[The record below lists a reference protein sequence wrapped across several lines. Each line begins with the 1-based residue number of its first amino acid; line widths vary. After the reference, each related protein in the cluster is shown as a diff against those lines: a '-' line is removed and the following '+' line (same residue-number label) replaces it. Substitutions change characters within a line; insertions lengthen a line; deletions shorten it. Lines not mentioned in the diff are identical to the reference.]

1 MFTKKNLTIG
11 LTLAALVAVMISG
24 ATLYAQ
30 QGTTTPQ
37 AATQTNH
44 EENVQDPG
52 YGGSISVPENMSD
65 QSLAGLAKITASDAE
80 NAALAQFPG
89 ATVIKT
95 ELDNENGALVY
106 SVELQTSGGIKD
118 VRIDAGNARI
128 LYTDSGVDLDEGHTA
143 SEGGEASAGEPETT
157 DSAKSD

>member
-1 MFTKKNLTIG
+1 MFTKKNLTVG

-30 QGTTTPQ
+30 QGTTTSQ
-37 AATQTNH
+37 AATQTSH
-44 EENVQDPG
+44 EENVQDPV
-52 YGGSISVPENMSD
+52 YTGSTSVPENASD
-65 QSLAGLAKITASDAE
+65 QSLASLTKIAASDAE

-95 ELDNENGALVY
+95 ELDNENGVLVY

-118 VRIDAGNARI
+118 VKVDAGTAQI
-128 LYTDSGVDLDEGHTA
+128 VYTDAGGDLSESSSAT
-143 SEGGEASAGEPETT
+143 EGGEASAAESETT
-157 DSAKSD
+157 DSAESD

>member
-30 QGTTTPQ
+30 QGTNTPP
-37 AATQTNH
+37 ASTQTNH
-44 EENVQDPG
+44 EENVQDPI
-52 YGGSISVPENMSD
+52 YAGSISVPENMSD
-65 QSLAGLAKITASDAE
+65 QNLAGLAKITASDAE

-95 ELDNENGALVY
+95 KLDNENGTLVY
-106 SVELQTSGGIKD
+106 SVELQTTSGIKD
-118 VRIDAGNARI
+118 VKVDAGTAQI
-128 LYTDSGVDLDEGHTA
+128 LYTNSGGDHSESSSA
-143 SEGGEASAGEPETT
+143 SESGEATAGELETPDRT
-157 DSAKSD
+157 ESE